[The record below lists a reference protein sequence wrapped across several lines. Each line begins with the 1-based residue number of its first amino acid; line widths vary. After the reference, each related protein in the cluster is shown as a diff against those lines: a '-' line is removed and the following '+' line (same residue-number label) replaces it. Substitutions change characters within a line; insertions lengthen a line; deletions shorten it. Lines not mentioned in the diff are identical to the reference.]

1 VQSRVEGSSIDAET
15 SRSFTRRNH
24 AEENPTGA
32 QSPGKLTPPQSRWV
46 IAQREELN
54 ADESG
59 ITWSEICGS
68 ECIARL
74 LLRKGFR
81 CAEDVNAFLR
91 PRLSSLSDPFL
102 LPQMHAAVARI
113 LEALNRRERIVL
125 FGDYDVDG
133 VTSLALLAGVLRAY
147 GSAPELFLPLR
158 MEEGYGLSP
167 ESVERCLAQYQPQLL
182 VAIDC
187 GTSSAKEIADLQK
200 RGVDVIVLDHHEPK
214 SALPNCIAVVNPKT
228 TDSGFEYLCS
238 VGIVFKLC
246 HALLKTA
253 PLPEFDLKSRL
264 DFVALGTVA
273 DIVPLRAENRV
284 LVQRGAIEIGQ
295 TSRIG
300 LRKLMRLASVRPP
313 ILPEDIGYRLGPRL
327 NAAGRLS
334 TAEKALRLLLTDDDG
349 EATMLAAELDRQ
361 NRERQEVE
369 KQIFDS
375 AIKKI
380 EDRLDAARDA
390 AIVVG
395 APGWHQGVLGIVASR
410 IARRYHRP
418 TIVIGFDENGIGK
431 GSGRSIEGLNLVK
444 ALSCCA
450 ERLDKFGGHEM
461 AAGLAL
467 HEEDFDLFAE
477 AFRKAARE
485 ALSEEALQPC
495 VQLDHELAFTEID
508 IDFLRWHEMLQPF
521 GNGNPQPLF
530 LAREVEP
537 VALPRVVNEKH
548 LIFRLRQGNRHRRA
562 VFFDG
567 VRNPLPPTPWD
578 IAFRIRADEYDGET
592 LVAMQIEAVRQAE
605 RRGCEQ

>member
-1 VQSRVEGSSIDAET
+1 MQHRVEGEPTSVQTPRGRGDKVVEAEPPKA
-15 SRSFTRRNH
+15 STRQHRWIL
-24 AEENPTGA
+24 A
-32 QSPGKLTPPQSRWV
+32 PP
-46 IAQREELN
+46 EELN
-54 ADESG
+54 GSAISWG
-59 ITWSEICGS
+59 EICGS

-81 CAEDVNAFLR
+81 CAEEVDAFLR
-91 PRLSSLSDPFL
+91 PRLGSLSDPFL
-102 LPQMHAAVARI
+102 LPQMREAVSRI
-113 LEALNRRERIVL
+113 LDALQRRERIVL

-133 VTSLALLAGVLRAY
+133 VTSLALLAEMLRAY

-167 ESVERCLAQYQPQLL
+167 ESIERCLGQYRPQLL
-182 VAIDC
+182 IAVDC
-187 GTSSAKEIADLQK
+187 GTSSSKEIADLRK
-200 RGVDVIVLDHHEPK
+200 RGVDVIVFDHHEPK
-214 SALPNCIAVVNPKT
+214 SALPYCIAIVNPKT
-228 TDSGFEYLCS
+228 TESGFEYLCS

-246 HALLKTA
+246 HALLKTR
-253 PLPEFDLKSRL
+253 PLPEFDLKSKL
-264 DFVALGTVA
+264 DLVALGTVA
-273 DIVPLRAENRV
+273 DIVPLRAENRI
-284 LVQRGAIEIGQ
+284 LVQRGAIEIAH
-295 TSRIG
+295 TSRVG
-300 LRKLMRLASVRPP
+300 LRKLIQVAGVRPP

-334 TAEKALRLLLTDDDG
+334 TAEKSLRLLLTDDDS

-369 KQIFDS
+369 KQIFEL
-375 AIKKI
+375 ATGKLK
-380 EDRLDAARDA
+380 ERFDATYDA

-395 APGWHQGVLGIVASR
+395 AHDWHQGVLGIVASR

-418 TIVIGFDENGIGK
+418 TIVIGFDENGMGK
-431 GSGRSIEGLNLVK
+431 GSGRSIEGLNLVE
-444 ALSCCA
+444 ALSRCA

-467 HEEDFDLFAE
+467 HEENFDLFAD

-485 ALSEEALQPC
+485 VLSEEALQPC
-495 VQLDHELAFTEID
+495 VRLDHELAFTEID
-508 IDFLRWHEMLQPF
+508 MDFLRWHEMLQPF
-521 GNGNPQPLF
+521 GNGNTQPLF

-567 VRNPLPPTPWD
+567 VANPLPPTPWD
-578 IAFRIRADEYDGET
+578 IAFRIRADEYQGET
-592 LVAMQIEAVRQAE
+592 LIGIQIEAVRQAE
-605 RRGCEQ
+605 RHACEH

>member
-1 VQSRVEGSSIDAET
+1 VQSRVDGSPIDAEAPK
-15 SRSFTRRNH
+15 SFRQRNR

-32 QSPGKLTPPQSRWV
+32 QSPGKFSRQQSRWV
-46 IAQREELN
+46 IAQPEELN
-54 ADESG
+54 VGESG
-59 ITWSEICGS
+59 ITWTEICGS

-81 CAEDVNAFLR
+81 CAEEVNAFLR
-91 PRLSSLSDPFL
+91 PRLSLLSDPFL
-102 LPQMHAAVARI
+102 LPQMQAAVSRI

-133 VTSLALLAGVLRAY
+133 VTSLTLLAEVLRAY
-147 GSAPELFLPLR
+147 GRSPELFLPLR

-167 ESVERCLAQYQPQLL
+167 EGVERCLGQYRPQLL
-182 VAIDC
+182 IAIDC
-187 GTSSAKEIADLQK
+187 GTSSATEIADLRK

-214 SALPNCIAVVNPKT
+214 SALPDCIAIVNPKT

-253 PLPEFDLKSRL
+253 PLPGFDLKSNL
-264 DFVALGTVA
+264 DLVALGTVA

-300 LRKLMRLASVRPP
+300 LRKLMQLAGVQPP

-334 TAEKALRLLLTDDDG
+334 TAEKSLRLLLTDDDG

-361 NRERQEVE
+361 NRERQEME

-375 AIKKI
+375 AIEKI

-431 GSGRSIEGLNLVK
+431 GSGRSIEGLNLVE

-467 HEEDFDLFAE
+467 HEENFDLFAE

-485 ALSEEALQPC
+485 VLSEEALQPC
-495 VQLDHELAFTEID
+495 VRLDHELAFTEID

-567 VRNPLPPTPWD
+567 VTNPLPPTPWD

-605 RRGCEQ
+605 RRACEQ